1 MPGEHDRYFPPADS
15 EFEASNIPNAV
26 CRVIPSIWGH
36 MTVWNPGDKDF
47 IEAGL
52 RLALG
57 R

>member
-15 EFEASNIPNAV
+15 EFEASHIPNAV

-57 R
+57 